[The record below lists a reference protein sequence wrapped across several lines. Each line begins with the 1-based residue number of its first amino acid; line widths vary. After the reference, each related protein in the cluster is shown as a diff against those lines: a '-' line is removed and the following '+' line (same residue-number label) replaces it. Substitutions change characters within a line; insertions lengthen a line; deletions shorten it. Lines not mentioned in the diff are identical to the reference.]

1 MFGSLVGLV
10 GDVVKVAAAPM
21 SIAIDVARSATK
33 PLADAAHDAA
43 KDVKYSLHPEDA
55 RRK

>member
-1 MFGSLVGLV
+1 MGLV